1 MNFRYYVY
9 GVLPD
14 GQFEFITT
22 ELVEDRA
29 VDFAKRHK
37 SAFGDRYIQYSV
49 MTMNNTTTGPE
60 VLEICR
66 V

>member
-9 GVLPD
+9 GVLSD
-14 GQFEFITT
+14 GEFEFITT
-22 ELVEDRA
+22 ELAEDRA
-29 VDFAKRHK
+29 VDFATRHK
-37 SAFGDRYIQYSV
+37 IAFDGRYKQYSV